1 MRILCYGDSNTW
13 GYIPGVGTRYKK
25 EERWTGI
32 LESLTK
38 AEVIEEGMCGR
49 TTVFGDYVEPF
60 CNGMKYIDQCV
71 LSPVPLD
78 DIVIMLGRND
88 SKRRY
93 HVAARAGG
101 YGMAGGIL

>member
-49 TTVFGDYVEPF
+49 TTVFGD
-60 CNGMKYIDQCV
+60 
-71 LSPVPLD
+71 
-78 DIVIMLGRND
+78 
-88 SKRRY
+88 
-93 HVAARAGG
+93 
-101 YGMAGGIL
+101 

>member
-38 AEVIEEGMCGR
+38 AEVMKRECVEEL
-49 TTVFGDYVEPF
+49 
-60 CNGMKYIDQCV
+60 QCLEIT
-71 LSPVPLD
+71 LSHFV
-78 DIVIMLGRND
+78 MG
-88 SKRRY
+88 
-93 HVAARAGG
+93 
-101 YGMAGGIL
+101 